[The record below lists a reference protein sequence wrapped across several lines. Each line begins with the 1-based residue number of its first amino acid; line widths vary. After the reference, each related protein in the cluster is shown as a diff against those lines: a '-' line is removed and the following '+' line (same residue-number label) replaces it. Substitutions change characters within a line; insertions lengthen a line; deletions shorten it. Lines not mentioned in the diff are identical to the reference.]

1 MTEKNNPLV
10 SVVIPTYN
18 LAHYIVETLESVLK
32 QTYQPMEII
41 IIDDGSQDNTED
53 ILAPYMDKIV
63 YVYQENRGI
72 SRTYNRGIEMAKGEL
87 ICLLEADDYW
97 ITDDKVEKQVA
108 MMQDDPTLDYVLT
121 GWKDVTPDGT
131 VYDESTLWKQAPDL
145 GLHDWL
151 FWVPV
156 RQQCTMIKKSVL
168 QAVGGYDPQYR
179 YAMDVDLFLKIVV
192 AGYRGGW
199 LKEIT
204 TAYRIHPDSTSHTKR
219 IAQADEAIAIH
230 KHYTELDSH
239 PPEIKSAKKVYAFF
253 RYMLFTAIAIRY
265 GFVEDAVRYAKMVR
279 MVMWFERDTMYDLA
293 CYLGDSF
300 SYRGYDFDQYDLAI
314 QVIHQTYDEI
324 PDTIHVSRRLSIETD
339 TLLHWWLSIWWR
351 YYHYMTPEN
360 IDTPIHRHPSR
371 FKAQAIATYANMPI
385 DEIVKLVRLS
395 IYLSPLGLNDR
406 TLPAIELFWQ
416 EMREDNILSANDEH
430 RLTDMYLAIAVR
442 AMYSDEQAYMQQ
454 AINKA
459 REHSHPQKNWG
470 TWVQF
475 NLSRINYR
483 LRKLLGQT

>member
-1 MTEKNNPLV
+1 MNKNNRLV

-32 QTYQPMEII
+32 QTYTPLEII
-41 IIDDGSQDNTED
+41 IIDDGSQDDTEAV
-53 ILAPYMDKIV
+53 LAPYKDKIT
-63 YVYQENRGI
+63 YIYQENQGI
-72 SRTYNRGIEMAKGEL
+72 SRTYNRGIEMAKGDL

-108 MMQDDPTLDYVLT
+108 MFLDDPTLDYVLT
-121 GWKDVTPDGT
+121 GWKDFTPDGT
-131 VYDESTLWKQAPDL
+131 VYDETTLWEQAPDL

-230 KHYTELDSH
+230 KHYVELESH
-239 PPEIKSAKKVYAFF
+239 PPEIKAAKKVYGFF

-265 GFVEDAVRYAKMVR
+265 GFIDDAVRYARMVR
-279 MVMWFERDTMYDLA
+279 TVMWFDRDTMYDLA

-300 SYRGYDFDQYDLAI
+300 SYRGYDFDAYESAI
-314 QVIHQTYDEI
+314 QVIRKTYDEI
-324 PDTIHVSRRLSIETD
+324 PDTIHLSRRLSIETD

-351 YYHYMTPEN
+351 YYHFMTPEN
-360 IDTPIHRHPSR
+360 VDTPVHRHPTR
-371 FKAQAIATYANMPI
+371 FKAQAIDTYSNMSAS
-385 DEIVKLVRLS
+385 ELVRLVRLS
-395 IYLSPLGLNDR
+395 IYLSPLPLNDR
-406 TLPAIELFWQ
+406 ILPAIELFWE
-416 EMREDNILSANDEH
+416 EMREDNILSPDDKH
-430 RLTDMYLAIAVR
+430 HLTDMYLAVAVR
-442 AMYSDEQAYMQQ
+442 AMYSGDRQYMQN
-454 AINKA
+454 AIAKA
-459 REHSHPQKNWG
+459 REYSHSQKNIMSWM
-470 TWVQF
+470 QF
-475 NLSRINYR
+475 NLSRIVYQ
-483 LRKLLGQT
+483 LRKILGRT